1 MTDKPAALS
10 RIVGVEEHFA
20 IPSLVP
26 RISQAAATDRGYLS
40 RDLPFGPASLLDKLA
55 DTDDRLEVL
64 DAAGQTVQVLSLV
77 GPGADLLPPREAVRW
92 AKEANDLLAEKV
104 AAHLTRYAGFA
115 HLPTTDPDASADELE
130 RTVRDLGFKGALI
143 QGATEGRYLDHPS
156 YEPLLA
162 RAETLD
168 VPIYVHPA
176 PSPKPAR
183 DALYG
188 GLPGELGFWMSIS
201 GWGWHAD
208 TATHVLRLLL
218 SGALQ
223 RHPGLKLII
232 GHLGEGLQILM
243 PRLDQQFHQFAG
255 FDGVPSEILRRQVWV
270 SFGGFFMRPSFMAT
284 LDAFGV
290 DRILYSVDYPFGS
303 PERGRAFLESLPLE
317 PEDLAKVTHRNADQL
332 LKLAA

>member
-1 MTDKPAALS
+1 MTDKPTALA

-26 RISQAAATDRGYLS
+26 RITEAAATGRGYLS
-40 RDLPFGPASLLDKLA
+40 RDQPFGPASLLDKLA
-55 DTDDRLEVL
+55 DTDDRLKVL
-64 DAAGQTVQVLSLV
+64 DAAGQTVQVLSLA

-92 AKEANDLLAEKV
+92 AREANDLLADKV
-104 AAHLTRYAGFA
+104 AAHPTRYAGFA

-130 RTVRDLGFKGALI
+130 RTVGDLGFKGALI

-176 PSPKPAR
+176 PSPKAAR

-232 GHLGEGLQILM
+232 GHLGEGLQILL
-243 PRLDQQFHQFAG
+243 PRLDQQFHRFAG
-255 FDGVPSEILRRQVWV
+255 FEGVPSEILRRQVWV
-270 SFGGFFMRPSFMAT
+270 SFGGFFMLPSFLAT
-284 LDAFGV
+284 LEAFGV

-303 PERGRAFLESLPLE
+303 PERGRTFLESLPLE
-317 PEDLAKVTHRNADQL
+317 PENLAKVTHGNADRL
-332 LKLAA
+332 LKLAV

>member
-1 MTDKPAALS
+1 MTDKPTALA

-20 IPSLVP
+20 LPSLVP
-26 RISQAAATDRGYLS
+26 RITEAAATDRGYLS
-40 RDLPFGPASLLDKLA
+40 RDQPFGPASLLDKLA
-55 DTDDRLEVL
+55 DTDDRLKVL
-64 DAAGQTVQVLSLV
+64 DAAGQTVQVLSLA

-92 AKEANDLLAEKV
+92 AREANDLLADKV
-104 AAHLTRYAGFA
+104 AAHPTRYAGFA

-208 TATHVLRLLL
+208 TATHMLRLLL

-232 GHLGEGLQILM
+232 GHLGEGLQILL
-243 PRLDQQFHQFAG
+243 PRLDQQFTGLRASRECRAKFCAG
-255 FDGVPSEILRRQVWV
+255 RSGSASVAFSCCPRSWRRWKRSGWTGSFTRSITPS
-270 SFGGFFMRPSFMAT
+270 
-284 LDAFGV
+284 
-290 DRILYSVDYPFGS
+290 DR
-303 PERGRAFLESLPLE
+303 
-317 PEDLAKVTHRNADQL
+317 RNAVGPFWSRCRWN
-332 LKLAA
+332 LKIWPRSRTIMPTGC